1 MSENGEIYTAG
12 SDGRD
17 QSHLRIYDISLT
29 LEGLEEGFFR
39 IDTIDR
45 LAGTLFGGQGVFYQ
59 NDEGVRS
66 EKETSYIIFFLCRSG
81 QYLTPDATSNPTTLH
96 WIVSEAPGAFN
107 GGVR

>member
-1 MSENGEIYTAG
+1 MTF
-12 SDGRD
+12 
-17 QSHLRIYDISLT
+17 
-29 LEGLEEGFFR
+29 EGLEQGFFR
-39 IDTIDR
+39 IDPIDR

-59 NDEGVRS
+59 NDEGVQS
-66 EKETSYIIFFLCRSG
+66 KKETSHIIFFLCRSG